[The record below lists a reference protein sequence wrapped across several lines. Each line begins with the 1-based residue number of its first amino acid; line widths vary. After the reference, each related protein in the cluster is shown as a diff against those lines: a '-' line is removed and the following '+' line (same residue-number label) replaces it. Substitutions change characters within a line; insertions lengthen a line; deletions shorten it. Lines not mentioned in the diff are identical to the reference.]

1 VPKAA
6 KRKKTASAKELS
18 LQKRAIRELMA
29 LDKAL
34 SSTVSG
40 SALAKQA
47 RALERALASRSPRK
61 ATTQRRVEAF
71 TAAARKYSP
80 PARRVLKKTRK
91 VAARKAKTETG
102 VVVKTAPTGTP
113 GIVKSEKRNKAVRYQ
128 TRVYQ
133 CLADYETCC
142 QHHDWKTCAAMCT
155 LCIVDALK
163 ALGLGPAAYLGAK
176 SLVGLIGH

>member
-1 VPKAA
+1 VTEAA
-6 KRKKTASAKELS
+6 RRKTTSTKERA
-18 LQKRAIRELMA
+18 LQKRAIRELKA

-34 SSTVSG
+34 SGTVSG

-61 ATTQRRVEAF
+61 ATTQSRVEAF
-71 TAAARKYSP
+71 TAVARKYSP
-80 PARRVLKKTRK
+80 PARRVLKRK
-91 VAARKAKTETG
+91 IRVAARKAKTETG

-113 GIVKSEKRNKAVRYQ
+113 GIVKREERNKTVRYQ

-155 LCIVDALK
+155 LCVVDALK
-163 ALGLGPAAYLGAK
+163 ALGLGGAAAVGIK
-176 SLVGLIGH
+176 SLVGLFGH